1 MSTIA
6 SPRDSSVNGRRVPI
20 NATPTSSSRPSLE
33 INRSTSASP
42 NPQQQPRKAS
52 RAALREYYNLKATQS
67 IPVIP
72 ESSPPR
78 TDTFSET
85 SSIHDISD
93 VQTSPLDSPT
103 FNSETYTKHVLETQ
117 PLSELLRTY
126 NQILTDIRALDA
138 EKKALVYDN
147 YSKLI
152 AATETIR
159 KMRDH
164 MGKDNPVARELD
176 PKIRGIYRKAVEI
189 RGEWREG
196 VEEMS
201 EREREAAK
209 ERDRRRKVVER
220 VLETPEKIRLLVA
233 EGKNEQA
240 RNMWVYPSKLLERW
254 RERGV
259 GGGDVEDC
267 IEDGEAA
274 LRGEPAN
281 EKSWVNVKA
290 KKQSK
295 S

>member
-6 SPRDSSVNGRRVPI
+6 SPRESSVNGRRVPH

-33 INRSTSASP
+33 IIRSTSASP
-42 NPQQQPRKAS
+42 VPSQQPKKAN
-52 RAALREYYNLKATQS
+52 RAALREYYNLKASQS
-67 IPVIP
+67 TAIPG
-72 ESSPPR
+72 SSPSHA
-78 TDTFSET
+78 DTLSET
-85 SSIHDISD
+85 SSIHDTSD
-93 VQTSPLDSPT
+93 VQTSPLDSPS
-103 FNSETYTKHVLETQ
+103 FNAETYTKHVLETQ

-126 NQILTDIRALDA
+126 NGILTDIRALDA

-152 AATETIR
+152 AATQTIR

-164 MGKDNPVARELD
+164 MGKDNPVAKELD
-176 PKIRGIYRKAVEI
+176 PKIRGIYRKAVDI

-201 EREREAAK
+201 EGEREAVK
-209 ERDRRRKVVER
+209 ERERRRKVVER
-220 VLETPEKIRLLVA
+220 VLDTPERIRWLVG
-233 EGKNEQA
+233 EGKNEEA
-240 RNMWVYPSKLLERW
+240 RSTWAHTSRLLERW

-259 GGGDVEDC
+259 GGDDVLDC

-274 LRGEPAN
+274 LRGEPAG
-281 EKSWVNVKA
+281 EKSWVNIKA